1 MFESLQIYANF
12 IGVSLAAMSVGASW
26 VSSIASPNC
35 SYDKIDGSRADRHVR
50 ELIYATALGISGL
63 LLASA
68 MLFLLG
74 TSWIAAVTAMMGAF
88 GFYATRMML
97 APKEGKNKQGVKT
110 SRKKQRAYGLSFSLV
125 FTVVA
130 FAAMVLGVFQV

>member
-12 IGVSLAAMSVGASW
+12 IGVGLAAMSVGASW
-26 VSSIASPNC
+26 VSAIASPNC
-35 SYDKIDGSRADRHVR
+35 SYDKLDGSRADRHVR
-50 ELIYATALGISGL
+50 ELIYSTALGISGML
-63 LLASA
+63 LGSG

-74 TSWIAAVTAMMGAF
+74 TSWIAAVTALMAAF

-97 APKEGKNKQGVKT
+97 APKAGKNKRGVKT
-110 SRKKQRAYGLSFSLV
+110 SRKKQRAYSVSFSLV